1 MERKGRIGSLLREEG
16 PLLGEEWVGPWFTPW
31 GEERWALSGFLKD
44 PSLAEKQLVA
54 MGDLATNRIPSLP
67 APRHRPSPVS
77 CYPGNLSVSAW
88 WPAWRS
94 FMFSPLGPNQSA
106 PAERMRTL
114 KAGQFAAIKMR
125 EEAASRA
132 MQALALAIFDAS
144 LLHLLQSLFSYEGWT
159 EPRKQARSKPNAP
172 LIEARSE
179 KTLRILSSGYGK
191 ADVLLLQ

>member
-1 MERKGRIGSLLREEG
+1 MGTHTLGRERKAHSLGKDGRLTLDFSLQ
-16 PLLGEEWVGPWFTPW
+16 
-31 GEERWALSGFLKD
+31 RWALSGFLKD

-159 EPRKQARSKPNAP
+159 EPRKQARSKPSALVQRVIIATSP
-172 LIEARSE
+172 
-179 KTLRILSSGYGK
+179 
-191 ADVLLLQ
+191 ADYRLPVNTQ